1 MRSLAQRINPLEHMF
16 QMAAV
21 AQQTLLNLTSEVV
34 NHSDTLFLP
43 DDTNLMGDGHFQFSN
58 RLRTIL
64 IPMFIQEP
72 AMIKKSVGFRLGGC
86 GDHSGSPRLQ

>member
-1 MRSLAQRINPLEHMF
+1 
-16 QMAAV
+16 MAAV

-34 NHSDTLFLP
+34 NHPDTLVLP
-43 DDTNLMGDGHFQFSN
+43 DGTNLMGDGHFQFSN

-64 IPMFIQEP
+64 IHMFIQEP
-72 AMIKKSVGFRLGGC
+72 PKIKKKSDGFRLGGC